1 MEFIV
6 TGLFIIFFSYILL
19 YSLYDFL
26 FKRSIIEGVVV
37 NGDKK
42 DDNEDDEQA
51 KAKQK
56 EKDEQA
62 AGSKVEDMNNSTKNQ
77 SEDRPNMTL
86 AAGTAGV
93 DHPNFPS

>member
-26 FKRSIIEGVVV
+26 FKRSIIEGVD
-37 NGDKK
+37 GDKK
-42 DDNEDDEQA
+42 DDNEDDDNEDDEQA

-62 AGSKVEDMNNSTKNQ
+62 AGNKAKEMNNSTKQQ
-77 SEDRPNMTL
+77 SEDHPHATVE
-86 AAGTAGV
+86 AGMKIANTSV
-93 DHPNFPS
+93 

>member
-1 MEFIV
+1 MEFII

-37 NGDKK
+37 HGDKK

-56 EKDEQA
+56 AFLGPCKA
-62 AGSKVEDMNNSTKNQ
+62 PGGSPKGTETVGSCW
-77 SEDRPNMTL
+77 TL
-86 AAGTAGV
+86 A
-93 DHPNFPS
+93 S